1 MCRGF
6 NAVSE
11 NFRLFLEA
19 FVPNSFRS
27 SRPNRRLTALLPSNW
42 SVVAVLLR
50 WILPLRS
57 ALGIPQSF
65 KRPRRRL
72 RRGSKG
78 HISLLPRRVSHST
91 SQPLVDGIGS
101 IRALSLTH
109 KISLR
114 SLLTKVA
121 RKSELKI
128 YKILSPSGD
137 TSFDLQLTPGFQDG
151 WSRSAVRSSEEEAH
165 ICRAGIR
172 VWCKCCNSTS
182 ARSSSANGPADDGPN
197 AVYTSRWAREP
208 RATRRAAHSARSA
221 SRSTGI
227 TIWTDEPPVSA
238 RPSASSA
245 CSAGTPSSTTH
256 QSAVPVGSYIKPFPG
271 AGARPTSSTYQ
282 PAAKY

>member
-42 SVVAVLLR
+42 SGVVVLLR

-128 YKILSPSGD
+128 YKIL
-137 TSFDLQLTPGFQDG
+137 
-151 WSRSAVRSSEEEAH
+151 
-165 ICRAGIR
+165 
-172 VWCKCCNSTS
+172 
-182 ARSSSANGPADDGPN
+182 
-197 AVYTSRWAREP
+197 
-208 RATRRAAHSARSA
+208 
-221 SRSTGI
+221 I
-227 TIWTDEPPVSA
+227 TI
-238 RPSASSA
+238 R
-245 CSAGTPSSTTH
+245 GH
-256 QSAVPVGSYIKPFPG
+256 IF
-271 AGARPTSSTYQ
+271 
-282 PAAKY
+282 